1 MRSPE
6 DLKPK
11 SFSLNLTP
19 LIDVV
24 FLLIIFFIVS
34 NNIMRSEA
42 TMEVDLPGATTGK
55 DITKTETGKIVVNV
69 SPTGELFL
77 GTRAVTLEE
86 LRFEL
91 LRQRRDSAIPLEIRI
106 RTSRLAPY
114 RVIEPILVV
123 CAQSGLGNVSFSVV
137 NRDPH

>member
-42 TMEVDLPGATTGK
+42 TVEVDLPEATTGK
-55 DITKTETGKIVVNV
+55 EIEKTETGKVVVNV
-69 SPTGELFL
+69 SEKGELFL
-77 GTRAVTLEE
+77 GTRPVTLDE

-91 LRQRRDSAIPLEIRI
+91 LRQKRESTVPLEIRI
-106 RTSRLAPY
+106 RTSRTAPY

-123 CAQSGLGNVSFSVV
+123 CAQSGLGNVSFSVLEK
-137 NRDPH
+137 